1 MAPQSAPP
9 SLPPSVE
16 EAYRRKCVQLRNRTN
31 EVEDANDAA
40 RLRLARIK
48 RQVEKLRIERAF
60 LLEQLAK
67 RTSTNV
73 EDSDGS
79 PSPPPTP
86 KDRPLRTKRGHR
98 KASAVSGDAADA
110 DRKASADAPNQP
122 GSPQS
127 ESQAHPA
134 ESQDKDA
141 DAADAENN
149 AESSSKAPAS
159 AFDIFC
165 AEVRS
170 KAKAESKDDSKD
182 DEELPA
188 EDELKQAWE
197 ELGDDEQAVY
207 KARYKREAAED
218 EDLQTQEKKKDEPAP
233 SKADALDEDVEMGEN
248 DTEDQETQG
257 DKEAGD

>member
-1 MAPQSAPP
+1 
-9 SLPPSVE
+9 V
-16 EAYRRKCVQLRNRTN
+16 
-31 EVEDANDAA
+31 DANP
-40 RLRLARIK
+40 RK
-48 RQVEKLRIERAF
+48 
-60 LLEQLAK
+60 
-67 RTSTNV
+67 
-73 EDSDGS
+73 
-79 PSPPPTP
+79 P